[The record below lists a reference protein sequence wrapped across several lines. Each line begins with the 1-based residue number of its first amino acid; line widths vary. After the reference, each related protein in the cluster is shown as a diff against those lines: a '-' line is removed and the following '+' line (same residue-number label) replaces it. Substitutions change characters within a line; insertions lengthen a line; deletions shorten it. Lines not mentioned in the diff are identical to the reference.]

1 MTLEQI
7 RNLDPDRYPPLEK
20 DRARVEEFWA
30 DQSFGRCRFYGNG
43 TPSATGAKRMAK
55 AIKDPEK
62 LLRRSRAVVQ
72 RWGTR
77 QHTGFSGGKPVTEDV
92 WEPFRTRLQELGFTW
107 SQIAKVEN
115 SR

>member
-7 RNLDPDRYPPLEK
+7 RTLDPDRYPPQEK
-20 DRARVEEFWA
+20 DIARVEEFWA
-30 DQSFGRCRFYGNG
+30 DHSFGRCRFYGNNS
-43 TPSATGAKRMAK
+43 PSATGAKKMAK

-62 LLRRSRAVVQ
+62 LLRRSRAVVR

-77 QHTGFSGGKPVTEDV
+77 PHTGYSAGKPVVEDV
-92 WEPFRTRLQELGFTW
+92 WDPFRTRLQELGFTW
-107 SQIAKVEN
+107 QQIAKVEN